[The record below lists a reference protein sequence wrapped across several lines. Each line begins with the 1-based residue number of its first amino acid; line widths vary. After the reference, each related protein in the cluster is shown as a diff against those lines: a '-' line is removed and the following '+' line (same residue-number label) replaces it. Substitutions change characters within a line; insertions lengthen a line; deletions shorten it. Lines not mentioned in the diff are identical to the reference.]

1 MSSPISPATVTFG
14 YPVVLD
20 LHGVAVLVVGG
31 GPVAARKIAGL
42 VAAGAAVRVVAP
54 EIDEQIDRE
63 LIGELRPRRVG
74 ELRPGRI
81 GELRR
86 RPYEPADLEGMRLV
100 VTATGVTAVDAAVA
114 ADARAR
120 GIWVNAADQPADC
133 DFILPAI
140 ARQGSVSVAVST
152 DGRSPALAVRLRDR
166 LAPLVTP
173 AVAELAETLAV
184 ERSAIKAAGGSTEGI
199 DWSAPIDAALDTSLD
214 MVLGEES
221 TASE

>member
-1 MSSPISPATVTFG
+1 MPSPISAATVTFG

-54 EIDEQIDRE
+54 EIDEQIEE
-63 LIGELRPRRVG
+63 LTGEL
-74 ELRPGRI
+74 LPGRI
-81 GELRR
+81 GELSR
-86 RPYEPADLEGMRLV
+86 RPYEPDDLEGMRLV
-100 VTATGVTAVDAAVA
+100 VTATGVTAIDAAVA

-120 GIWVNAADQPADC
+120 GIWVNAADQPTDC

-152 DGRSPALAVRLRDR
+152 DGRSPALAARLRDR
-166 LAPLVTP
+166 LASLLTP
-173 AVAELAETLAV
+173 AVGALAETLAA

-199 DWSAPIDAALDTSLD
+199 DWSASIDAALDASLD
-214 MVLGEES
+214 TEPDDES